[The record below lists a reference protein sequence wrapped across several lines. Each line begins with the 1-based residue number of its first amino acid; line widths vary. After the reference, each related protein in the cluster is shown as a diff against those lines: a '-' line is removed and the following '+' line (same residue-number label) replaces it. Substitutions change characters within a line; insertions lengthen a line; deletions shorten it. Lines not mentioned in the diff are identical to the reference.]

1 MTVPAR
7 RPRRHEPERRE
18 RILATALDVI
28 AEVGVAGASL
38 RAIAAA
44 ADVPLG
50 SLTYHFGSQAGLRVA
65 ALTRYVEEMAA
76 RFDERMR
83 AATDATEALEEL
95 ADHLVGDVGRPGR
108 DLVVTVELYVA
119 AARRPALRAVTE
131 DWMSRSRRSL
141 ERHFD
146 PVTAR
151 QLDALVEGLLL
162 HSALSTE
169 PMDREQIRSA
179 LVRLAARPADDG
191 IFRGAKE

>member
-1 MTVPAR
+1 VTDAPPPPAR
-7 RPRRHEPERRE
+7 RARRHEPERRE
-18 RILATALDVI
+18 RLISTTLDVI
-28 AEVGVAGASL
+28 ADVGVAAASL
-38 RAIAAA
+38 RAIARA

-50 SLTYHFGSQAGLRVA
+50 SLTYHFASQEQLLTTAF
-65 ALTRYVEEMAA
+65 TRYVETMAA

-83 AATDATEALEEL
+83 AATDP
-95 ADHLVGDVGRPGR
+95 ADAVEQLVEHLVTDVRHPDR
-108 DLVVTVELYVA
+108 DLVVAGELYVA

-146 PVTAR
+146 RVTAR

-162 HSALSTE
+162 HSALSTD

-179 LVRLAARPADDG
+179 LLRLLP
-191 IFRGAKE
+191 

>member
-1 MTVPAR
+1 MTTPAR

-28 AEVGVAGASL
+28 AEAGVAGASL

-50 SLTYHFGSQAGLRVA
+50 SLTYHFGTQAELLVA
-65 ALTRYVEEMAA
+65 ALTRYVDEMAA

-83 AATDATEALEEL
+83 AAANASEAVEQL
-95 ADHLVGDVGRPGR
+95 ADHLAADVGRPGR
-108 DLVVTVELYVA
+108 DLVVAVELYVA
-119 AARRPALRAVTE
+119 AARRPVLRTVTE

-151 QLDALVEGLLL
+151 QVDALVEGLLL

-179 LVRLAARPADDG
+179 LRRLAGDA

>member
-1 MTVPAR
+1 MTSVPVRAPVR

-18 RILATALDVI
+18 RLLATTLDVV
-28 AEVGVAGASL
+28 AEVGLAGASL
-38 RAIAAA
+38 RAIARA

-50 SLTYHFGSQAGLRVA
+50 SLTYHFGSQEKLLTA
-65 ALTRYVEEMAA
+65 AFTRHVDAMVA

-83 AATDATEALEEL
+83 QAASPADALEQL
-95 ADHLVGDVGRPGR
+95 AEHLVVDVGQPDR
-108 DLVVTVELYVA
+108 DLVVAVELYVA

-162 HSALSTE
+162 HNALSTE
-169 PMDREQIRSA
+169 PLDQEQIRSA
-179 LVRLAARPADDG
+179 LARLVL
-191 IFRGAKE
+191 

>member
-1 MTVPAR
+1 VTILAR

-28 AEVGVAGASL
+28 AEAGVAGSSL
-38 RAIAAA
+38 RAIATA

-50 SLTYHFGSQAGLRVA
+50 SLTYHFGSQAELLAA

-76 RFDERMR
+76 RFDARMS
-83 AATDATEALEEL
+83 AATDAADAVERL
-95 ADHLVGDVGRPGR
+95 ADHLVDDLGRPGR
-108 DLVVTVELYVA
+108 DLVVAVELYVA

-179 LVRLAARPADDG
+179 LVRLAEPQV
-191 IFRGAKE
+191 FRAAKE

>member
-1 MTVPAR
+1 MTAGAAPAR

-18 RILATALDVI
+18 RLIETTLDVI
-28 AEVGVAGASL
+28 AEAGVVGASL
-38 RAIAAA
+38 RAIARA

-50 SLTYHFGSQAGLRVA
+50 SLTYHFGTQEELLRTA
-65 ALTRYVEEMAA
+65 FTRYVEQMAA

-83 AATDATEALEEL
+83 AAADPADAVERL
-95 ADHLVGDVGRPGR
+95 AEHLVTDVGRPDR
-108 DLVVTVELYVA
+108 DLVVAVELYVA

-131 DWMSRSRRSL
+131 DWMSRSRRTL

-162 HSALSTE
+162 HRALSTD

-179 LVRLAARPADDG
+179 LRRVVP
-191 IFRGAKE
+191 